1 MGFWVLYRC
10 NFSLSRHR
18 KTQHCIFCEY
28 CNKYVSS
35 KHFHVANGKQNMENY
50 VQVWIPCMVKPESLA
65 RIDKIE
71 TMKQFLNDFDNKLV
85 IDQILSCMEKYSA
98 NDMTTK
104 SIQDLLIDFDLS
116 VFCLGIRFSSKTEE
130 QETKNKVFNEII
142 NKTNL

>member
-1 MGFWVLYRC
+1 
-10 NFSLSRHR
+10 
-18 KTQHCIFCEY
+18 
-28 CNKYVSS
+28 
-35 KHFHVANGKQNMENY
+35 
-50 VQVWIPCMVKPESLA
+50 MVKPESLA

-116 VFCLGIRFSSKTEE
+116 VFCLGIHFSSKTEE